1 MAARATAHKA
11 LVSRETKG
19 DGMSGGDRAPD
30 ESHATWD
37 QVLNRPSRW
46 GLLAVVVSIVIGV
59 LASIV
64 LWWPGSELGPWQA
77 VWAVVALSVPQ
88 LFFRVH
94 GAALLAAVAM
104 VAGIYGAA
112 ALWGG
117 QEIDLASTFSLL
129 AAAAAIEV
137 VNLFGTQRR
146 WGMRRGLQGA
156 VLGTIVLLVVL
167 FLGLDVGA
175 LASRV
180 ADQAY
185 VGAVLAGLVFVP
197 LILVASAV
205 IYVVVRL
212 IASFAVA
219 GFENA
224 RRGSARPTTH

>member
-1 MAARATAHKA
+1 M
-11 LVSRETKG
+11 
-19 DGMSGGDRAPD
+19 
-30 ESHATWD
+30 
-37 QVLNRPSRW
+37 
-46 GLLAVVVSIVIGV
+46 
-59 LASIV
+59 
-64 LWWPGSELGPWQA
+64 
-77 VWAVVALSVPQ
+77 PQ

-146 WGMRRGLQGA
+146 WGMRRGLQGT